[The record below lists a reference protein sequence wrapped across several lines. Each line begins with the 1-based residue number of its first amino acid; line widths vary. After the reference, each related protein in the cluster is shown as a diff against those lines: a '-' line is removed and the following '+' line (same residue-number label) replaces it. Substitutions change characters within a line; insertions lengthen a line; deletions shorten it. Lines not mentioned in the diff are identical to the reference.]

1 MKKIL
6 LIQSS
11 PAKVL
16 GGTQTYNNHLIKIL
30 TKYFP
35 SVLID
40 QCVIYDVFEKYM
52 NEFNTFFVHDNFVK
66 KDSNNP
72 IYLFNHMLHLLRFR
86 KLVYSLNKKN
96 NYDLI
101 LDSTYITFKHFF
113 QKNNYFWIQHNDFKF
128 YSLELIHNKFWRFLK
143 KILFHLI
150 GIKNNLMYV
159 KNIVLFDYC
168 NYDKVKSIRMTT
180 FNPYIIELSNIV
192 PFNLKNDLIR
202 DIKNRNR
209 IIYFGR
215 INNEQKNINL
225 LNQINHYLKLI
236 DFYGNGNENLI
247 KELGESYKGYIDS
260 SNKLKDLFAKYKYM
274 ILMSN
279 YEGFPYS
286 LVQSLCYGL
295 PIIVLDTFASAT
307 FFVNKNKNGF
317 LLRPNE
323 NISEYVEQINNI
335 YKINDEKFLQL
346 SLNSYK
352 FAQENLSE
360 EQFEEK
366 WLKIFNKYLK

>member
-1 MKKIL
+1 
-6 LIQSS
+6 
-11 PAKVL
+11 
-16 GGTQTYNNHLIKIL
+16 
-30 TKYFP
+30 
-35 SVLID
+35 
-40 QCVIYDVFEKYM
+40 
-52 NEFNTFFVHDNFVK
+52 
-66 KDSNNP
+66 
-72 IYLFNHMLHLLRFR
+72 
-86 KLVYSLNKKN
+86 
-96 NYDLI
+96 
-101 LDSTYITFKHFF
+101 
-113 QKNNYFWIQHNDFKF
+113 
-128 YSLELIHNKFWRFLK
+128 
-143 KILFHLI
+143 
-150 GIKNNLMYV
+150 MYV

-352 FAQENLSE
+352 FAQENLSD

-366 WLKIFNKYLK
+366 